1 MRLPTLI
8 SDYLDYQHA
17 LGYRFKNEG
26 FILRAFCK
34 SVGGSAVSALT
45 TDQIRTY
52 IQHGEV
58 STQTVIKRYRA
69 LNGFF
74 RYLATR
80 HRIHLPAMPPVPKA
94 GTTTFVPYIYSHKEL
109 ARLLRAAHKA
119 CQRHSALLD
128 EETLRTVLLLLYSA
142 GLRLG
147 EAIRLDIRDVDLDN
161 ALLTV
166 RQTKFFKMRLVPMGR
181 DLTRVLIDYRQSRRG
196 RRARGTDGAFFR
208 MRNGKRIDQKVVDRT
223 FRRLCGIARVF
234 REGGARRQPR
244 LHDLRHCAAVHRLI
258 AWYRG
263 GADLQYLL
271 PRLATYLGHKDLSG
285 TQHYLTLTPQLLRE
299 ASKRFERYAG
309 ENCHGR

>member
-8 SDYLDYQHA
+8 SDYIGYQHA

-34 SVGGSAVSALT
+34 SVGGGAVSVLT

-74 RYLATR
+74 RHLATR

-109 ARLLRAAHKA
+109 ARLLRTAPKA

-147 EAIRLDIRDVDLDN
+147 EAIRLDIRDVDLDH

-196 RRARGTDGAFFR
+196 RRAQGTDGAFFR
-208 MRNGKRIDQKVVDRT
+208 MRNGKRIEQKVVDRT
-223 FRRLCGIARVF
+223 FRRLCGIARVS

-258 AWYRG
+258 AWYRR

-309 ENCHGR
+309 ENCHDR